1 MQQSDKR
8 NFFLNQILGRTRR
21 VVIKVGSAVMTTA
34 DGLNLE
40 IVRELTDNIVKLIKG
55 GREVVLVSSGAIA
68 AGFRKLGLRAKPRA
82 IPQKQAVAAIGQS
95 TLMQNY
101 EQAFNRHGVQVA
113 QILLTRNDLANRRRY
128 LNARNTLF
136 TLLNW
141 KVIPI
146 INENDTVVVE
156 EIQFGDNDNLSALI
170 SSVVQADLL
179 IILTD
184 IDGLYDQDPR
194 QYRDACRVPLVEKID
209 HKLERSASRQPGVI
223 GSGGMFSKIQA
234 AKKAA
239 SVGIP
244 TIIAHGLKP
253 HVIDRIFSGE
263 DEGTLFLPETTKLR
277 SRQYWLAYTTNPA
290 GDIVVD
296 DGARQ
301 VLRYQGKSL
310 LPAGVIEV
318 NGRFSAGAAVRLMD
332 TAGEVIGIGLSN
344 YSSNDLAC
352 IKGLKTC
359 NIQKSLGYK
368 GYDEVVHRDNM
379 VIFPDST
386 PVAID
391 ERRKKIP

>member
-1 MQQSDKR
+1 MQQPTKR
-8 NFFLNQILGRTRR
+8 SLLQNQILGKARR
-21 VVIKVGSAVMTTA
+21 IVIKVGSAVMTTV

-40 IVRELTDNIVKLIKG
+40 VIKELTDNIAQLIAG

-68 AGFRKLGLRAKPRA
+68 AGFKKIGLPVKPSA

-101 EQAFNRHGVQVA
+101 EQAFDRHGVKVA

-194 QYRDACRVPLVEKID
+194 QYKDANRIPLVEKVD
-209 HKLERSASRQPGVI
+209 LKLERAASRQPGVI

-253 HVIDRIFSGE
+253 NIIERIFAGE
-263 DEGTLFLPETTKLR
+263 EEGTLFLSQPTKLR

-301 VLRYQGKSL
+301 VLQYQGKSL
-310 LPAGVIEV
+310 LPAGVIGV
-318 NGRFSAGAAVRLMD
+318 NGRFSAGSAVRLID
-332 TAGEVIGIGLSN
+332 ASGDVIGIGLSN
-344 YSSNDLAC
+344 YSANDLAC

-359 NIQKSLGYK
+359 NIQQSLGYK

-379 VIFPDST
+379 VIFT
-386 PVAID
+386 
-391 ERRKKIP
+391 E

>member
-1 MQQSDKR
+1 MRQRSKR
-8 NFFLNQILGRTRR
+8 TLIQDQILARTRR

-34 DGLNLE
+34 EGLNHAF
-40 IVRELTDNIVKLIKG
+40 INGLTDNIAQLLKKG
-55 GREVVLVSSGAIA
+55 TEVVLVSSGAIA
-68 AGFRKLGLRAKPRA
+68 AGFKKIGLPAKPTA
-82 IPQKQAVAAIGQS
+82 IPQKQAVAAIGQT

-101 EQAFNRHGVQVA
+101 EQAFDRHGVKVA
-113 QILLTRNDLANRRRY
+113 QLLLTRNDLANRQRY

-141 KVIPI
+141 RVIPI
-146 INENDTVVVE
+146 INENDTVAVE

-170 SSVVQADLL
+170 SSLVQADLL

-194 QYRDACRVPLVEKID
+194 EHDDACRLSLVEKID
-209 HKLERSASRQPGVI
+209 SQLERAASRQPGVI

-253 HVIDRIFSGE
+253 KIIERIFAGE
-263 DEGTLFLPETTKLR
+263 EEGTLILSPAAKLR

-290 GDIVVD
+290 GDVVVD

-301 VLRYQGKSL
+301 VLRFQGKSL
-310 LPAGVIEV
+310 LPAGIVGV
-318 NGRFSAGAAVRLMD
+318 KGRFTAGAAVRLVD
-332 TAGEVIGIGLSN
+332 TNGEVIGIGLSN
-344 YSSNDLAC
+344 YSANDLAC

-359 NIQKSLGYK
+359 DIKQSLGFK

-379 VIFPDST
+379 VIFL
-386 PVAID
+386 
-391 ERRKKIP
+391 E

>member
-1 MQQSDKR
+1 MPA
-8 NFFLNQILGRTRR
+8 ILC
-21 VVIKVGSAVMTTA
+21 
-34 DGLNLE
+34 L
-40 IVRELTDNIVKLIKG
+40 
-55 GREVVLVSSGAIA
+55 
-68 AGFRKLGLRAKPRA
+68 PC
-82 IPQKQAVAAIGQS
+82 
-95 TLMQNY
+95 
-101 EQAFNRHGVQVA
+101 
-113 QILLTRNDLANRRRY
+113 
-128 LNARNTLF
+128 
-136 TLLNW
+136 LNW

-146 INENDTVVVE
+146 INENDSVVVE

-194 QYRDACRVPLVEKID
+194 QHDDACRISLVEKID
-209 HKLERSASRQPGVI
+209 ARLERAASRQPGVI

-253 HVIDRIFSGE
+253 KIIERIFAGAE
-263 DEGTLFLPETTKLR
+263 VGTLFLSHATKLR
-277 SRQYWLAYTTNPA
+277 SRQYWLAYSTNPV

-310 LPAGVIEV
+310 LPAGIVGV
-318 NGRFSAGAAVRLMD
+318 NGRFSAGAAVRLID

-344 YSSNDLAC
+344 YSANDLAC

-359 NIQKSLGYK
+359 NIQQSLGYK

-379 VIFPDST
+379 VIFMDS
-386 PVAID
+386 P
-391 ERRKKIP
+391 

>member
-1 MQQSDKR
+1 MQPPSKR
-8 NFFLNQILGRTRR
+8 SLLQHQILDRTRR

-34 DGLNLE
+34 NGLNQQFIE
-40 IVRELTDNIVKLIKG
+40 DLTDTIAQLLNNGK
-55 GREVVLVSSGAIA
+55 EVVLVSSGAIA
-68 AGFRKLGLRAKPRA
+68 AGFKKIGLPAKPTA

-101 EQAFNRHGVQVA
+101 EQAFDRHGLKVA
-113 QILLTRNDLANRRRY
+113 QVLLTRNDLANRRRY

-179 IILTD
+179 MILTD

-194 QYRDACRVPLVEKID
+194 QHADARLVALVEKID
-209 HKLERSASRQPGVI
+209 ARLERAASRQPGVV

-253 HVIDRIFSGE
+253 KIVERIFAGE
-263 DEGTLFLPETTKLR
+263 EEGTLFLPQAAKLR
-277 SRQYWLAYTTNPA
+277 SRQYWLAYSTNPV

-301 VLRYQGKSL
+301 VLQYQGKSL
-310 LPAGVIEV
+310 LPAGIVGV
-318 NGRFSAGAAVRLMD
+318 NGRFSAGAAVRLID
-332 TAGEVIGIGLSN
+332 TRGEVIGIGLSN
-344 YSSNDLAC
+344 YSANDLAC

-359 NIQKSLGYK
+359 NIQQSLGYK

-379 VIFPDST
+379 VIFMESP
-386 PVAID
+386 
-391 ERRKKIP
+391 

>member
-1 MQQSDKR
+1 MKQPSERSVLQ
-8 NFFLNQILGRTRR
+8 NQILARTRR
-21 VVIKVGSAVMTTA
+21 LVIKVGSAVMTTA
-34 DGLNLE
+34 NGLNQE
-40 IVRELTDNIVKLIKG
+40 FIRELTDNIAHLLNDG
-55 GREVVLVSSGAIA
+55 LEVVIVSSGAIA
-68 AGFRKLGLRAKPRA
+68 AGFKKIGLPAKPIA

-101 EQAFNRHGVQVA
+101 EQAFERHGLQVA
-113 QILLTRNDLANRRRY
+113 QVLLTRNDLANRRRY

-141 KVIPI
+141 QVIPI

-170 SSVVQADLL
+170 SSLVQADLL

-194 QYRDACRVPLVEKID
+194 QHADARRLTLVEKID
-209 HKLERSASRQPGVI
+209 ARLERAASRQPGVI

-253 HVIDRIFSGE
+253 KIIERIFAGE
-263 DEGTLFLPETTKLR
+263 EEGTLFLSHATKLR

-296 DGARQ
+296 NGARQ

-310 LPAGVIEV
+310 LPAGIVGI
-318 NGRFSAGAAVRLMD
+318 NGRFSAGAAVRLID

-344 YSSNDLAC
+344 YSANDLAC

-359 NIQKSLGYK
+359 NIQQSLGYK

-379 VIFPDST
+379 VIFSET
-386 PVAID
+386 T
-391 ERRKKIP
+391 

>member
-1 MQQSDKR
+1 MQQPTKR
-8 NFFLNQILGRTRR
+8 SLLQNQILGKARR
-21 VVIKVGSAVMTTA
+21 IVIKVGSAVMTTV

-40 IVRELTDNIVKLIKG
+40 VIKELTDNIAQLIAG

-68 AGFRKLGLRAKPRA
+68 AGFKKIGLPAKPSA

-101 EQAFNRHGVQVA
+101 EQAFDRHGVKVA

-194 QYRDACRVPLVEKID
+194 QYKDANRIPLVEKVD
-209 HKLERSASRQPGVI
+209 LKLERAASRQPGVI

-253 HVIDRIFSGE
+253 NIIERIFAGE
-263 DEGTLFLPETTKLR
+263 EEGTLFLSQPTKLR

-301 VLRYQGKSL
+301 VLQYQGKSL
-310 LPAGVIEV
+310 LPAGVISV
-318 NGRFSAGAAVRLMD
+318 NGRFSAGSAVRLID
-332 TAGEVIGIGLSN
+332 ASGELIGIGLSN
-344 YSSNDLAC
+344 YSANDLAC

-359 NIQKSLGYK
+359 NIQQSLGYK

-379 VIFPDST
+379 VIFT
-386 PVAID
+386 
-391 ERRKKIP
+391 E

>member
-1 MQQSDKR
+1 MQQPTKR
-8 NFFLNQILGRTRR
+8 SLLQNQIISRTRR

-34 DGLNLE
+34 NGLNLE
-40 IVRELTDNIVKLIKG
+40 VIEELTDNIAQLVKG

-68 AGFRKLGLRAKPRA
+68 AGFKKIGLPAKPSA

-101 EQAFNRHGVQVA
+101 EQAFNRHGVKVA

-146 INENDTVVVE
+146 INENDTVAVE

-184 IDGLYDQDPR
+184 IDGLYDRDPR
-194 QYRDACRVPLVEKID
+194 QYKDACRIPLVEKID
-209 HKLERSASRQPGVI
+209 LKLERSASREPGVI

-244 TIIAHGLKP
+244 TIIAPGLQP
-253 HVIDRIFSGE
+253 NIVARIFSGE
-263 DEGTLFLPETTKLR
+263 EEGTLFLAQSTKLR
-277 SRQYWLAYTTNPA
+277 SRQYWLAYTTNPT

-296 DGARQ
+296 DGARK
-301 VLRYQGKSL
+301 VLQHQGKSL
-310 LPAGVIEV
+310 LPAGVIGV
-318 NGRFSAGAAVRLMD
+318 NGRFSAGAAVRLID
-332 TAGEVIGIGLSN
+332 AAGEIIGIGLSN
-344 YSSNDLAC
+344 YSANDLAC

-359 NIQKSLGYK
+359 NIQQSLGYK

-379 VIFPDST
+379 VIFTES
-386 PVAID
+386 A
-391 ERRKKIP
+391 

>member
-1 MQQSDKR
+1 MQPPSKR
-8 NFFLNQILGRTRR
+8 SLLQNQILARTRR

-40 IVRELTDNIVKLIKG
+40 FIKELTDSLAQLLQN

-68 AGFRKLGLRAKPRA
+68 AGFKKIGLPAKPTA

-101 EQAFNRHGVQVA
+101 EQAFDRHGIKVA
-113 QILLTRNDLANRRRY
+113 QVLLTRNDLANRRRY

-170 SSVVQADLL
+170 SSVVQSDLL

-194 QYRDACRVPLVEKID
+194 QFDDACRIALVEKID
-209 HKLERSASRQPGVI
+209 ARLERAASRQPGVI

-253 HVIDRIFSGE
+253 KIIERIFAGAE
-263 DEGTLFLPETTKLR
+263 EGTLFLSHATKLR
-277 SRQYWLAYTTNPA
+277 SRQYWLAYSTNPV

-301 VLRYQGKSL
+301 VLRHQGKSL
-310 LPAGVIEV
+310 LPAGVV
-318 NGRFSAGAAVRLMD
+318 GVHGRFSAGAAVRLMD

-344 YSSNDLAC
+344 YSANDLAC

-359 NIQKSLGYK
+359 NIQQSLGYK

-379 VIFPDST
+379 VIFMESP
-386 PVAID
+386 
-391 ERRKKIP
+391 

>member
-1 MQQSDKR
+1 MQPPSKR
-8 NFFLNQILGRTRR
+8 SLLQNQILARTRR

-34 DGLNLE
+34 NGLNLE
-40 IVRELTDNIVKLIKG
+40 FIKELTDNIAQLLNN

-68 AGFRKLGLRAKPRA
+68 AGFKKIGLPAKPTA

-101 EQAFNRHGVQVA
+101 EQAFDRHGLKVA

-194 QYRDACRVPLVEKID
+194 QHDDACRISLVEKID
-209 HKLERSASRQPGVI
+209 ARLERAASRQPGVI

-253 HVIDRIFSGE
+253 KVIQGIFAGAE
-263 DEGTLFLPETTKLR
+263 VGTLFLSHATKLR
-277 SRQYWLAYTTNPA
+277 SRQYWLAYSTNPV

-301 VLRYQGKSL
+301 ALQYQGKSL
-310 LPAGVIEV
+310 LPAGIVGV
-318 NGRFSAGAAVRLMD
+318 NGRFSAGAAVRLID

-344 YSSNDLAC
+344 YSANDLAC

-359 NIQKSLGYK
+359 NIQQSLGYK

-379 VIFPDST
+379 VIFMDS
-386 PVAID
+386 P
-391 ERRKKIP
+391 

>member
-1 MQQSDKR
+1 
-8 NFFLNQILGRTRR
+8 
-21 VVIKVGSAVMTTA
+21 MTTA
-34 DGLNLE
+34 NGLNLGF
-40 IVRELTDNIVKLIKG
+40 IQELTNNIAQLLNSDQ
-55 GREVVLVSSGAIA
+55 EVVLVSSGAIA
-68 AGFRKLGLRAKPRA
+68 AGFKKIGLPTKPTA

-95 TLMQNY
+95 TLMQHY
-101 EQAFNRHGVQVA
+101 EQAFDQHGIKVA

-170 SSVVQADLL
+170 SIVVQADLL

-194 QYRDACRVPLVEKID
+194 QHTDAKCIALVEKID
-209 HKLERSASRQPGVI
+209 ARLERAASRQPGVV

-253 HVIDRIFSGE
+253 KILEHIFAGE
-263 DEGTLFLPETTKLR
+263 EVGTLFLPQAAKLR
-277 SRQYWLAYTTNPA
+277 SRQYWLAYSTNPV

-301 VLRYQGKSL
+301 VLQYQGKSL
-310 LPAGVIEV
+310 LPAGIVGV
-318 NGRFSAGAAVRLMD
+318 NGHFSAGAAVRLID
-332 TAGEVIGIGLSN
+332 TKGEVFGIGLSN
-344 YSSNDLAC
+344 YSANDLAC

-359 NIQKSLGYK
+359 NIQQSLGYK

-379 VIFPDST
+379 VIFMESP
-386 PVAID
+386 
-391 ERRKKIP
+391 

>member
-1 MQQSDKR
+1 MRQPSKR
-8 NFFLNQILGRTRR
+8 SLLQDQILSRTRR

-34 DGLNLE
+34 NGLNYDF
-40 IVRELTDNIVKLIKG
+40 IADLTNDISQLLTKG
-55 GREVVLVSSGAIA
+55 TEVVVVSSGAIA
-68 AGFRKLGLRAKPRA
+68 AGFKKIGLPAKPTA
-82 IPQKQAVAAIGQS
+82 IPQKQAVAAIGQT
-95 TLMQNY
+95 TLMQSY
-101 EQAFNRHGVQVA
+101 EQAFERHGIKVA
-113 QILLTRNDLANRRRY
+113 QLLLTRNDLANRHRY
-128 LNARNTLF
+128 LNARNTLL

-141 KVIPI
+141 RVIPI

-170 SSVVQADLL
+170 SSLVQAELL

-184 IDGLYDQDPR
+184 IDGLYDMDPR
-194 QYRDACRVPLVEKID
+194 IHAEALRISLVEKID
-209 HKLERSASRQPGVI
+209 LRLERAASRQPGVI

-244 TIIAHGLKP
+244 TIIAHGLRPK
-253 HVIDRIFSGE
+253 VIQRIFAGE
-263 DEGTLFLPETTKLR
+263 EEGTLILSHATKLR

-301 VLRYQGKSL
+301 VLRYQGRSL
-310 LPAGVIEV
+310 LPAGIVGV
-318 NGRFSAGAAVRLMD
+318 SGRFSAGAAVRLVD
-332 TAGEVIGIGLSN
+332 AGGEVIGIGLSN

-359 NIQKSLGYK
+359 NIKQSLGFK

-379 VIFPDST
+379 VIFTD
-386 PVAID
+386 
-391 ERRKKIP
+391 